1 MMDNHIPRIT
11 TSKVL
16 YSSDAITNL
25 YDHPKTVLR
34 MLPTG
39 GPDAAAGARRKR
51 TRLNSGPYQIKVNG
65 KQLSYPDE
73 FDGPLH
79 NRSCTDIIFLILFAV
94 FCVLGI
100 FYLVYAGVR
109 GDTDRL
115 IHGYDEY
122 GNICGQEN
130 YKYFSNISAS
140 GIDHSSRPFCQV
152 SINSN
157 GVPERECNETCPTKG

>member
-1 MMDNHIPRIT
+1 
-11 TSKVL
+11 
-16 YSSDAITNL
+16 
-25 YDHPKTVLR
+25 
-34 MLPTG
+34 
-39 GPDAAAGARRKR
+39 
-51 TRLNSGPYQIKVNG
+51 
-65 KQLSYPDE
+65 
-73 FDGPLH
+73 
-79 NRSCTDIIFLILFAV
+79 
-94 FCVLGI
+94 I

-130 YKYFSNISAS
+130 YQYFSNISAS

-157 GVPERECNETCPTKG
+157 GVPERECNETCPTKGWTRILYYCFPSTSLETAAVKGTTIADGLFGKDFFENVGRDLKASWREIIYMSLIALVLALVVTAMLR